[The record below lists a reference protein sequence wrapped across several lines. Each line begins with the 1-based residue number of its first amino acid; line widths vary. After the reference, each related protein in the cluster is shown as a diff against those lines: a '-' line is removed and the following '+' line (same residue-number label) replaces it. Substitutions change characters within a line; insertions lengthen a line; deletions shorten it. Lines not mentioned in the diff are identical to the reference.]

1 MKEDNQ
7 ICFAIGPIGRYEPS
21 SPSTKWTVHW
31 ILCRFKPIPS
41 TAENH
46 LSILAFAEKC
56 AKRYP
61 KYFPHFNLGIYEKS
75 KFKII
80 FMKCTAKKLRSSTA
94 SKALREVA
102 DILFDLRQKKHLAAE
117 GVFVKEHPPF
127 GGIDSSKRKNNQTWT
142 LSRKKFII

>member
-1 MKEDNQ
+1 M
-7 ICFAIGPIGRYEPS
+7 S
-21 SPSTKWTVHW
+21 
-31 ILCRFKPIPS
+31 L
-41 TAENH
+41 H
-46 LSILAFAEKC
+46 LLLRNEQFTEYCADLNLFRPQQKIILAFAEKC

-80 FMKCTAKKLRSSTA
+80 FMKCTAKKSRSSTA

-127 GGIDSSKRKNNQTWT
+127 GGIDSSKRKNNQT
-142 LSRKKFII
+142 